1 MRGGEGEEERC
12 ECGDIDKGGEK
23 IVKGRRSV
31 RDVGGGSRRGMG
43 KRTHREGTNEI

>member
-31 RDVGGGSRRGMG
+31 RDGGWKQ
-43 KRTHREGTNEI
+43 KRNG